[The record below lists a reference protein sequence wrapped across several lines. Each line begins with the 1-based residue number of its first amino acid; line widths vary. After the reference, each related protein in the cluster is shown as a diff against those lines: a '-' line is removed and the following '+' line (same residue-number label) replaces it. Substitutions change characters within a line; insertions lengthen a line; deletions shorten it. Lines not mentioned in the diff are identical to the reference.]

1 MNEEEKDEKIRAI
14 RLMKKGLNE
23 YKIKNSWG
31 IATDMPLLFAPMSD
45 RDKKYFDELMQENMR
60 ECFKNL
66 ARDMGYGE
74 SLFPSYKINKSKEP
88 VAVPAE
94 ENDDITLER

>member
-23 YKIKNSWG
+23 YKTKNSWG

-45 RDKKYFDELMQENMR
+45 RDKEYFDELIQENIK

-66 ARDMGYGE
+66 ARDVFYDEG
-74 SLFPSYKINKSKEP
+74 LFPPLKINKSKEP